1 MENKRNIVL
10 AGYMGSGKTSV
21 SKSLEW
27 VTDLKFLDTDEEIA
41 NRAGKSISA
50 IFADEGEAA
59 FRSMETDL
67 LQELIDTGWKGILST
82 GGGMPVKPENR
93 ELLKKLGMVVY
104 LKATPE
110 AICMRLENDTTR
122 PLLAGLPSR
131 EAKLAK
137 IREMLQNREKYYE
150 EAADITV
157 DTDGM
162 MPREIADEI
171 KKYLSAN

>member
-1 MENKRNIVL
+1 
-10 AGYMGSGKTSV
+10 
-21 SKSLEW
+21 
-27 VTDLKFLDTDEEIA
+27 
-41 NRAGKSISA
+41 
-50 IFADEGEAA
+50 
-59 FRSMETDL
+59 
-67 LQELIDTGWKGILST
+67 
-82 GGGMPVKPENR
+82 MPVKPENR

-110 AICMRLENDTTR
+110 AICKRLENDSTR

-162 MPREIADEI
+162 MPWEIADEI
-171 KKYLSAN
+171 KKSLSAN